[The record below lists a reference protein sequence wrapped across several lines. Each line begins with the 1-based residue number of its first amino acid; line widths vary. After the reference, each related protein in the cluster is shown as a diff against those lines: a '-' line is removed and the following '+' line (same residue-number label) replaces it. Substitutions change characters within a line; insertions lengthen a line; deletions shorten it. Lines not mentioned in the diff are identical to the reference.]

1 MRLWL
6 KFSRRDSLSFISHLD
21 AHRAY
26 YRLFRRAGLP
36 LAFSQGFNPHP
47 ILSLASPLPLGF
59 ISRADYLDL
68 ELARPMELIEVSE
81 RIQNAAGGDALA
93 LLGCEII
100 EGRVRALAGM
110 LSFARYS
117 VYLDGDGKL
126 LSGAC
131 ESFARASVVPF
142 TKQTKSRV
150 LELDA
155 KPLVHHLSCDA
166 GHLDAVLSLGESRV
180 FRPDELLQVLG
191 DLTGSEFAGRSIIRE
206 ELYIGERVL
215 HTPLAWAK
223 RERGQAE

>member
-36 LAFSQGFNPHP
+36 LAYSQGFNPHP

-68 ELARPMELIEVSE
+68 ELSQNMDLEEIGT
-81 RIQNAAGGDALA
+81 RIRNAAGGDALT
-93 LLGCEII
+93 LLGCAEII
-100 EGRVRALAGM
+100 GRVKALAGM
-110 LSFARYS
+110 LSFARYAI
-117 VYLDGDGKL
+117 KL
-126 LSGAC
+126 GSNDASAELAC
-131 ESFARASVVPF
+131 RAFAEATAVPF
-142 TKQTKSRV
+142 TKHTKSRV

-155 KPLVHHLSCDA
+155 RQLVRELSCEADSIS
-166 GHLDAVLSLGESRV
+166 AVLSLGESKV
-180 FRPDELLQVLG
+180 FRPDELLGVLARIG
-191 DLTGSEFAGRSIIRE
+191 GHELTSQAIVRE
-206 ELYIGERVL
+206 ELYIGEHTL

-223 RERGQAE
+223 LERG